1 MDGSVVMRGA
11 EILTDIH
18 HGISSL
24 ATMRALASMSGD
36 PSERRWPTCW
46 LRAPPPGA
54 LPITLGVGEVKIRSF
69 LGNRWAVLPGV
80 ERLSKWPK
88 LTFHGVTPVPH
99 QESLSSCRQAIM
111 GQRSIGAGFH
121 TFLRR
126 AVQSFRRADLIVD
139 AVNPCETVLLNE
151 ATFSQAEVDG
161 HLRIEARNAGP
172 VQIRHYDEA
181 EAAID
186 PQEFLLGAE
195 GQQGAVRQMAG
206 YGVALGLAVAGAVEG
221 EAHAVS
227 LEVRSGARIHKVD
240 NLVELSVVEDMGT
253 VGQRQD
259 LLGDIGIVHLD
270 VADRER
276 MRVEQF
282 GGGAVEDDGVY
293 VINHVETRMIEDHA
307 VAIFIEDG
315 AGHLGADSAF
325 EHDGTVDHGAAV
337 ALGHG
342 SGLAIG
348 LVANGVPKGMQRPR
362 RQNRSEE

>member
-88 LTFHGVTPVPH
+88 LAFHGVTAVPH

-126 AVQSFRRADLIVD
+126 AII
-139 AVNPCETVLLNE
+139 PWC
-151 ATFSQAEVDG
+151 
-161 HLRIEARNAGP
+161 P
-172 VQIRHYDEA
+172 
-181 EAAID
+181 
-186 PQEFLLGAE
+186 
-195 GQQGAVRQMAG
+195 
-206 YGVALGLAVAGAVEG
+206 
-221 EAHAVS
+221 
-227 LEVRSGARIHKVD
+227 SGARTP
-240 NLVELSVVEDMGT
+240 LRLATPSVPSS
-253 VGQRQD
+253 
-259 LLGDIGIVHLD
+259 
-270 VADRER
+270 DRSSFPSR
-276 MRVEQF
+276 
-282 GGGAVEDDGVY
+282 Y
-293 VINHVETRMIEDHA
+293 P
-307 VAIFIEDG
+307 
-315 AGHLGADSAF
+315 AGRY
-325 EHDGTVDHGAAV
+325 GAALPPSP
-337 ALGHG
+337 AARLW
-342 SGLAIG
+342 AD
-348 LVANGVPKGMQRPR
+348 PPR
-362 RQNRSEE
+362 RTLSPASTVRHTAPPAIHPAVFLPARWLYATH